1 MSFPVGRVAELA
13 GVTVRTLHHY
23 DEIGLLTPS
32 GRSAAGYRRYSD
44 ADLDRLQ
51 RILLYREL
59 GFPLET
65 IAAIVDEP
73 STDPIGHLKRQRD
86 LLHERIERLR
96 RMAASVEHVL
106 EAKIM
111 GEALTPEEKLEVFGG
126 FREPEGYAEQAAA
139 RWGDTPEWQWAQRN
153 RKPMGKQDWAEA
165 ERVRRDWVDRL
176 LALLDAGASPGDEAA
191 MDLAEEHR
199 RMLGA
204 FMGECGY
211 EMHRN
216 VTALYVTEPVQLGF
230 LVREPDQRPGLA
242 EFIRDAAVANS
253 ARGE

>member
-1 MSFPVGRVAELA
+1 MGLPVGRVAELA

-23 DEIGLLTPS
+23 DEIGLLIPS

-44 ADLDRLQ
+44 ADVDRLQ
-51 RILLYREL
+51 RILVYREL

-73 STDPIGHLKRQRD
+73 SGDPVGHLEHQRE

-96 RMAASVEHVL
+96 CMVASVEHVL
-106 EAKIM
+106 EAKKM

-139 RWGDTPEWQWAQRN
+139 RWGGTPEWQWAQENAEPRT
-153 RKPMGKQDWAEA
+153 KEDWAEA
-165 ERVRRDWVDRL
+165 ERVRRDWVERL
-176 LALLDAGASPGDEAA
+176 LALLDAGAAPDSEAA

-242 EFIRDAAVANS
+242 EFVRDAVVANS
-253 ARGE
+253 ARAE